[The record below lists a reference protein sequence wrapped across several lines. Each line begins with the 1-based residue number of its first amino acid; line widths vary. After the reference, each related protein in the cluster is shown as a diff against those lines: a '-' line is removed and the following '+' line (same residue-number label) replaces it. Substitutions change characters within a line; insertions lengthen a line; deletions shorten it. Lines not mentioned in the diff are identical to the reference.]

1 MATAAGLGTRDL
13 AVRKLLQRALS
24 LFGVVLY
31 YTGLAPLVI
40 WLNRR
45 TPKVLLYHACEPVES
60 DFIRGLDSNTTPDA
74 FAGHLEFLQER
85 YQVISLAALEDG
97 PIPDRAVVITFDDG
111 YRSVYEAAYPLLH
124 ARGMPATVYL
134 VTTVVDNPSLV
145 WVNALNWLLHHH
157 PGTCAPIAHRVLR
170 APVAFRSPREHVL
183 HAQAHYDAARI
194 DAALAEMWQESEI
207 EPTAFAMEAE
217 LYLTTAQIR
226 ELTLKGW
233 SFGSHTARHPNLRC
247 LDDSQRRRELETA
260 LRFISGVGG
269 QPSLAY
275 PFGEFDSDTRRLA
288 VSLGHSTVM
297 QVGGVNR
304 PLQLTAVARVPVT
317 AESRAAFFAE
327 MEIVTPLLA
336 WAKRLTERNR

>member
-1 MATAAGLGTRDL
+1 M
-13 AVRKLLQRALS
+13 V
-24 LFGVVLY
+24 LFH
-31 YTGLAPLVI
+31 TGLAPLVI

-74 FAGHLEFLQER
+74 FARHLDFLQER
-85 YQVISLAALEDG
+85 YQVIPLAALEDG

-111 YRSVYEAAYPLLH
+111 YRSVYEAAYPLLD

-134 VTTVVDNPSLV
+134 VTTVVDKPILV
-145 WVNALNWLLHHH
+145 WVNALNWLLHRH
-157 PGTCAPIAHRVLR
+157 PGICAPIAHRLLR
-170 APVAFRSPREHVL
+170 TPVASASAREHVL
-183 HAQAHYDAARI
+183 HAQAHYDAGLIEAV
-194 DAALAEMWQESEI
+194 LAEMWQESGV

-247 LDDSQRRRELETA
+247 LEEPQRRVELETA
-260 LRFISGVGG
+260 LGFISEVGG
-269 QPSLAY
+269 RPSLSY
-275 PFGEFDSDTRRLA
+275 PFGEFDPDTRRLA
-288 VSLGHSTVM
+288 VSLGHSSVM

-304 PLQLTAVARVPVT
+304 PLQLTAVARIPVT
-317 AESRAAFFAE
+317 AKSRAAFFAE

-336 WAKRLTERNR
+336 WAKRLTDRNR

>member
-1 MATAAGLGTRDL
+1 M
-13 AVRKLLQRALS
+13 V
-24 LFGVVLY
+24 LFH
-31 YTGLAPLVI
+31 TGLAPLVI

-74 FAGHLEFLQER
+74 FAGQLDFLRER
-85 YQVISLAALEDG
+85 YQVIPLAVLEDG

-111 YRSVYEAAYPLLH
+111 YRSVYDVAYPLLD

-134 VTTVVDNPSLV
+134 VTTVVDNPAVV
-145 WVNALNWLLHHH
+145 WVNALNWLLHRH
-157 PGTCAPIAHRVLR
+157 PETCAPIAHRLLR
-170 APVAFRSPREHVL
+170 TPVAFRSAREHVL
-183 HAQAHYDAARI
+183 YAQAHYDAALI

-207 EPTAFAMEAE
+207 EPTAFATEAG

-247 LDDSQRRRELETA
+247 LDDPQRRVELETA

-269 QPSLAY
+269 RPSLSY
-275 PFGEFDSDTRRLA
+275 PFGEFDPDTRRLA
-288 VSLGHSTVM
+288 VSLGHRTVM

-336 WAKRLTERNR
+336 WAKRLTGRNR

>member
-1 MATAAGLGTRDL
+1 M
-13 AVRKLLQRALS
+13 V
-24 LFGVVLY
+24 LFH
-31 YTGLAPLVI
+31 TGLAPLVI

-74 FAGHLEFLQER
+74 FAGHLDFLRER
-85 YQVISLAALEDG
+85 YQVIPLAVLEDG

-111 YRSVYEAAYPLLH
+111 YRSVYEAAYPLLD

-134 VTTVVDNPSLV
+134 VTTVVDKPILV
-145 WVNALNWLLHHH
+145 WVNALNWLLHRH
-157 PGTCAPIAHRVLR
+157 PGICAPIAHRLLR
-170 APVAFRSPREHVL
+170 TPVASASAREHVL
-183 HAQAHYDAARI
+183 HAQAHYDAALI
-194 DAALAEMWQESEI
+194 EAVLAEMWQESGV

-247 LDDSQRRRELETA
+247 LDEPQRRVELETA
-260 LRFISGVGG
+260 LGFISEVGG
-269 QPSLAY
+269 RPSLSY
-275 PFGEFDSDTRRLA
+275 PFGEFDPDTRRLA
-288 VSLGHSTVM
+288 VSLGHSSVM

-304 PLQLTAVARVPVT
+304 PLQLTAVARIPVT
-317 AESRAAFFAE
+317 AKSRAAFFAE

-336 WAKRLTERNR
+336 WAKRLTDRNR

>member
-1 MATAAGLGTRDL
+1 M
-13 AVRKLLQRALS
+13 V
-24 LFGVVLY
+24 LFH
-31 YTGLAPLVI
+31 TGLAPLVI

-74 FAGHLEFLQER
+74 FAGQLDFLRER
-85 YQVISLAALEDG
+85 YQVIPLAVLEDG

-111 YRSVYEAAYPLLH
+111 YRSVYDVAYPLLD

-134 VTTVVDNPSLV
+134 VTTVVDNPAVV
-145 WVNALNWLLHHH
+145 WVNALNWLLHRH
-157 PGTCAPIAHRVLR
+157 PETCAPIAHRLLR
-170 APVAFRSPREHVL
+170 TPVAFRSAREHVL
-183 HAQAHYDAARI
+183 YAQAHYDAALI

-207 EPTAFAMEAE
+207 EPTAFATEAG

-247 LDDSQRRRELETA
+247 LDDAQRRAELETA

-269 QPSLAY
+269 RPSLAY
-275 PFGEFDSDTRRLA
+275 PFGEFDADTRRLA

-336 WAKRLTERNR
+336 WAKRLTGRNR